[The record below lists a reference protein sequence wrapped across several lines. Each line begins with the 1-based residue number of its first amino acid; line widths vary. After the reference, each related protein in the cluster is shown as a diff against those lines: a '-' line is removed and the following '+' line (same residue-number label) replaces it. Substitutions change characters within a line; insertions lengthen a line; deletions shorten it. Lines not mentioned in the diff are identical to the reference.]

1 VNGIAQLRSLLGR
14 NKEPRY
20 IEHGEWA
27 GQNGRSRVLIEN
39 PDAAELWAHAD
50 ILRRAG
56 YDVATCAGPSP
67 DAEQAPWFRRRPSN
81 GEEQHATP
89 RTFCTLLAQG
99 HCSLVEGADVVVS
112 TTRLGEGR
120 ELFAALRVRGAPRLV
135 VEGTTSALERDS
147 DVIGDATIAEPV
159 TPTLLLAAVT
169 DALSPP
175 A

>member
-1 VNGIAQLRSLLGR
+1 MTGIGQLRSLLGR
-14 NKEPRY
+14 IRQPRH

-27 GQNGRSRVLIEN
+27 EQRGGSRVLIEN

-67 DAEQAPWFRRRPSN
+67 SADQAPWFRRHLSKGQTTPS
-81 GEEQHATP
+81 
-89 RTFCTLLAQG
+89 TFCPLLAEG

-112 TTRLGEGR
+112 TTRLGESR
-120 ELFAALRVRGAPRLV
+120 EIFAALRVRSAPRLV
-135 VEGTTSALERDS
+135 VEGTSSELEQDS
-147 DVIGDATIAEPV
+147 DVIGDATIVEPV